1 MTSRERVLAA
11 IEFSG
16 PDRVPF
22 QHAVFPGAFWR
33 HGQKLVDL
41 LNARPDDFGGRS
53 FSIPPEPQIEGD
65 IEEYVDEWGSRWL
78 RRKGYS
84 AGEVKEAP
92 VKSWDDLRHY
102 QFPPVADDSVFEQIA
117 RRLQSPERDWFSA
130 PGGFI
135 LFERLQWLRTSEQL
149 FIDLA
154 EEPEPLH
161 ELADRIVQWNLQHI
175 QKWLKAGADAISF
188 ADDWGA
194 QDRLLISP
202 RQWRSFFKPR
212 YKRMFD
218 VVKEAGKKIFFH
230 TDGWTVDI
238 WDDLIEIGVDV
249 LNPQH
254 PLMPRKLLEEKLA
267 GRVCVRSDLD
277 RQYIIPF
284 GTPEQVRQHVR
295 ETVELFGR
303 FNGGLILHGEI
314 GPEVPWENI
323 VAMYEAFEE
332 FGRYPMSPASAGN
345 EPAG

>member
-1 MTSRERVLAA
+1 MTSRQRVLAA
-11 IEFSG
+11 IEFRG
-16 PDRVPF
+16 PDRIPF

-41 LNARPDDFGGRS
+41 LNSHPDDFGGRH
-53 FSIPPEPQIEGD
+53 FSIPPEPQIDSD
-65 IEEYVDEWGSRWL
+65 IEEYMDEWGSRWL

-92 VKSWDDLRHY
+92 IKSWDDLHHY
-102 QFPPVADDSVFEQIA
+102 QFPPVPDDSAFVGIA
-117 RRLQSPERDWFSA
+117 KQLRSPNRDWFSA

-161 ELADRIVQWNLQHI
+161 ELADRIVDWNIQHI
-175 QKWLKAGADAISF
+175 HRWLRAGADAIAF

-194 QDRLLISP
+194 QDRLLIRP

-218 VVKEAGKKIFFH
+218 VVKDAGKHILFH

-238 WDDLIEIGVDV
+238 WDDLMEIGVDV

-254 PLMPRKLLEEKLA
+254 PLMPRQLLEEKLA

-284 GTPEQVRQHVR
+284 GTPEQVRAHVK
-295 ETVELFGR
+295 ETVETFGR

-314 GPEVPWENI
+314 GPDVPWGNI
-323 VAMYEAFEE
+323 VAMYQSFEE
-332 FGRYPMSPASAGN
+332 FGWYR
-345 EPAG
+345 

>member
-1 MTSRERVLAA
+1 MTSRERVLSA
-11 IEFSG
+11 IELRG

-33 HGQKLVDL
+33 HGQKLVDF
-41 LNARPDDFGGRS
+41 LNARPDDFGGRN

-92 VKSWDDLRHY
+92 IKSWDDLSRY
-102 QFPPVADDSVFEQIA
+102 QFPPIADDSVFEQIA
-117 RRLQSPERDWFSA
+117 QQLQSPERDWFSA

-161 ELADRIVQWNLQHI
+161 ELADRIVEWNIQHI
-175 QKWLKAGADAISF
+175 RKWLQAGADAIGF

-254 PLMPRKLLEEKLA
+254 PLMPYDLLKARLA

-277 RQYIIPF
+277 RQHIIPF
-284 GTPEQVRQHVR
+284 GTPEQVRQHVK
-295 ETVELFGR
+295 ETVDLFGR

-332 FGRYPMSPASAGN
+332 FGRYA
-345 EPAG
+345 

>member
-1 MTSRERVLAA
+1 MTSRERVLSA

-33 HGQKLVDL
+33 HGQKLADF
-41 LNARPDDFGGRS
+41 LNARPDDFGGRD
-53 FSIPPEPQIEGD
+53 FSVPPEPQIEGD

-84 AGEVKEAP
+84 AGEVKEASI
-92 VKSWDDLRHY
+92 KSWDDLRNY
-102 QFPPVADDSVFEQIA
+102 QFPPIADDNTFEQIA
-117 RRLQSPERDWFSA
+117 QTLQSPDRDWYSA

-149 FIDLA
+149 FMDLA
-154 EEPEPLH
+154 EEPESLH
-161 ELADRIVQWNLQHI
+161 ELADRIVEWNIQHI
-175 QKWLKAGADAISF
+175 HKWLRAGADAIFF

-218 VVKEAGKKIFFH
+218 VVKEAGRKIFFH

-254 PLMPRKLLEEKLA
+254 ALMPRDLLKEKLA
-267 GRVCVRSDLD
+267 GKVCVRSDID

-332 FGRYPMSPASAGN
+332 FGRDVTSVNNRLRRG
-345 EPAG
+345 